1 MKGRAMDEYEKG
13 FRMTVDGL
21 IFFLEIIYFL
31 FFLLIVYIQY
41 YVLVSGVQHRHQN
54 V

>member
-1 MKGRAMDEYEKG
+1 MDEYEKG
-13 FRMTVDGL
+13 FRMTVDGM
-21 IFFLEIIYFL
+21 IILKKL
-31 FFLLIVYIQY
+31 FIFLLIVHIQYY